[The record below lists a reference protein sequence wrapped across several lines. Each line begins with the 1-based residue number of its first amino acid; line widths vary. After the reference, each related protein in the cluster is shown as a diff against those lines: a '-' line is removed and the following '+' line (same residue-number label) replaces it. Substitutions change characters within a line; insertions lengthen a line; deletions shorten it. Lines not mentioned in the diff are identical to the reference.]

1 MRALRLQKNLR
12 PPTGLLVYV
21 LVVSACMASH
31 GQNLTKRIQGP
42 LDVDIA
48 IPNSPTTTVRQDP
61 TALEELAAHLKAVGQ
76 TPWVGF
82 QGTGT
87 ISHSETGADPI
98 PVTIYIFGNDRFRM
112 DETTANGVW
121 SIRTHGSTGEVMPP
135 NSKAIFLPPETASV
149 GSIHFQFLRAAGFPD
164 ASTSFIDKGMVSVN
178 GHPLHRIA
186 TDVATVRSVISP
198 DALVPL
204 DLYFDPQT
212 HLLIKSAT
220 IFRFRSAG
228 LVPLPEVMTYSN
240 YQNVDG
246 LMLPFGFRETID
258 GEFQWSITLTQAD
271 LVSAPPST
279 FFTF

>member
-42 LDVDIA
+42 LDVDIT

-112 DETTANGVW
+112 DETTANGVS
-121 SIRTHGSTGEVMPP
+121 SIRTHGSMGEVMPP
-135 NSKAIFLPPETASV
+135 NSKAIFLPPETATHFPLLHSPDCDYR
-149 GSIHFQFLRAAGFPD
+149 SIE
-164 ASTSFIDKGMVSVN
+164 
-178 GHPLHRIA
+178 IA
-186 TDVATVRSVISP
+186 T
-198 DALVPL
+198 L
-204 DLYFDPQT
+204 
-212 HLLIKSAT
+212 H
-220 IFRFRSAG
+220 
-228 LVPLPEVMTYSN
+228 
-240 YQNVDG
+240 
-246 LMLPFGFRETID
+246 
-258 GEFQWSITLTQAD
+258 
-271 LVSAPPST
+271 
-279 FFTF
+279 